1 MVTMTVTVTAQG
13 VPCPRP
19 CRGEA
24 APSFRAL
31 PSLPA
36 PLSYFSAAAFPPSLR
51 HVRVG
56 LELSR
61 AAPAPGWA
69 LSWALSCSHI
79 PTLPIPALPLLPVPA
94 GPCGRIHGNET
105 RRERGQKGPAVSAL
119 PRDSKCRAGR
129 APLGIP
135 RDLQLPSGTRDS
147 SRDTVQAL
155 PGALRW
161 PCLAA
166 AAGSVPVPVPVPSVT
181 VSGSRGISCCHSVPQ
196 PGPGCSSS
204 LFWEQLTPF
213 SLSA

>member
-1 MVTMTVTVTAQG
+1 MDPSCLCQGSCLCHGSILPFPGPTGTVQPPEVGEGVSGCPVSSAGVTVMVTMTVAVTAQG

-79 PTLPIPALPLLPVPA
+79 LALPITALTLLLVLA
-94 GPCGRIHGNET
+94 GLCGRIHGNKT
-105 RRERGQKGPAVSAL
+105 LREWGQKGLGVSPL
-119 PRDSKCRAGR
+119 PRDPKCRAGR
-129 APLGIP
+129 AW
-135 RDLQLPSGTRDS
+135 RDGP
-147 SRDTVQAL
+147 APHP
-155 PGALRW
+155 PGSAVILW
-161 PCLAA
+161 N
-166 AAGSVPVPVPVPSVT
+166 
-181 VSGSRGISCCHSVPQ
+181 
-196 PGPGCSSS
+196 PG
-204 LFWEQLTPF
+204 
-213 SLSA
+213 